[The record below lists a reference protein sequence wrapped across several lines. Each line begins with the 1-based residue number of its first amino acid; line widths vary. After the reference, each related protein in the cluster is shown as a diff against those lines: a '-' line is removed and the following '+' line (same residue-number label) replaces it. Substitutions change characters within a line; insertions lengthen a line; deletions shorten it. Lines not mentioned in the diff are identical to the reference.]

1 MSLDVTNGII
11 NKLMMVTDQ
20 GHRPTA
26 RLRFKS
32 RFIERFPS
40 QLLLA
45 SASMGVQYKISES
58 QLKGLE
64 DIDSN

>member
-1 MSLDVTNGII
+1 
-11 NKLMMVTDQ
+11 MMVTDQ